1 MRNLVAGLFSWWG
14 GELAAMLPAIAR
26 RWLAIEP
33 DLLVV
38 ALEGDIIDVTHDR
51 AGSGSPVCR
60 VALGEPDAATQLAKA
75 LGDVGL
81 ARLPV
86 ALRLAA
92 DQVLQK
98 DLYLP
103 AAANENL
110 RQVLSFEMEQQTP
123 FRADQVF
130 YDGAVRGRDSS
141 GDKIV
146 VSLAAAPRDTVDR
159 VVEEIGRL
167 GLTPAVVGVGR
178 DGGAFDR
185 HLDLATDDAPK
196 RAGFPQRDRLLLTI
210 VIVLLVAVFV
220 VPGLRH
226 DGARADIEDRIARV
240 TPAAN
245 QALALRQRIDTA
257 LAGAGTV
264 SRLKREAPSP
274 VRLLEELSLR
284 LPDDTWLAQWN
295 LDGIDIEIE
304 GTSPSAARL
313 VEILEAS
320 PLIASVEF
328 RTPITRDNLTNRE
341 HFSLALRAA
350 VP

>member
-1 MRNLVAGLFSWWG
+1 MRNLVAGFFSWWG

-26 RWLAIEP
+26 RWIGIEP

-38 ALEGDIIDVTHDR
+38 ALEGDVIDVTHDR
-51 AGSGSPVCR
+51 AGSGSAVCR
-60 VALGEPDAATQLAKA
+60 VALSEPDAETQLTKV

-86 ALRLAA
+86 ALRLAV

-98 DLYLP
+98 DLFLP

-130 YDGAVRGRDSS
+130 YDGAVRGRDSR
-141 GDKIV
+141 GEKIV
-146 VSLAAAPRDTVDR
+146 VSLAAAPRDTVDHA
-159 VVEEIGRL
+159 VEEIGRL

-185 HLDLATDDAPK
+185 RLNLATDDVSK
-196 RAGFPQRDRLLLTI
+196 RAGFSQRDRLLLTI
-210 VIVLLVAVFV
+210 VIVLLAAVLFI
-220 VPGLRH
+220 PGLRH
-226 DGARADIEDRIARV
+226 DGVRADIEDRIARV

-264 SRLKREAPSP
+264 ARLKREAPSA
-274 VRLLEELSLR
+274 VRLLEELSLL

-295 LDGIDIEIE
+295 LDGSDIEIE

>member
-1 MRNLVAGLFSWWG
+1 MKDLIAGLFSWWG
-14 GELAAMLPAIAR
+14 GELAAMLPPIAR

-38 ALEGDIIDVTHDR
+38 ALEGDIVDVTHDR
-51 AGSGSPVCR
+51 AGSGNSVCQI
-60 VALGEPDAATQLAKA
+60 ALGEPDTATQLAKA
-75 LGDVGL
+75 LGDVRL
-81 ARLPV
+81 AHLPV

-98 DLYLP
+98 DVFLP

-130 YDGAVRGRDSS
+130 YDGAVRGRDTS

-159 VVEEIGRL
+159 ALAEIGRL

-178 DGGAFDR
+178 EGGAFDR
-185 HLDLATDDAPK
+185 CLNLTADNAPK
-196 RAGFPQRDRLLLTI
+196 RAGLPRRDRLLLTI
-210 VIVLLVAVFV
+210 VIVLLVTVLV
-220 VPGLRH
+220 IPGLLH
-226 DGARADIEDRIARV
+226 DRVRADIEDRIARV

-245 QALALRQRIDTA
+245 QALALQQRIHTA
-257 LAGAGTV
+257 LAGVGTV
-264 SRLKREAPSP
+264 VQLKRQAPSP

-295 LDGIDIEIE
+295 LDGADIEIE
-304 GTSPSAARL
+304 GTSPSAAHL

-341 HFSLALRAA
+341 HFSLALRAT

>member
-1 MRNLVAGLFSWWG
+1 
-14 GELAAMLPAIAR
+14 MLPAIAR
-26 RWLAIEP
+26 RWLAVEP

-38 ALEGDIIDVTHDR
+38 ALEGDIINITHDR
-51 AGSGSPVCR
+51 AGTGSPVCR
-60 VALGEPDAATQLAKA
+60 VALGEPDAATRLAKT
-75 LGDVGL
+75 LNDVGL

-86 ALRLAA
+86 ALRLAV

-98 DLYLP
+98 DLFLP

-146 VSLAAAPRDTVDR
+146 VSLAAAPRDKVDHA
-159 VVEEIGRL
+159 VKEIGRL
-167 GLTPAVVGVGR
+167 GLTPAVVGIGR

-185 HLDLATDDAPK
+185 RLDLATDDLPK
-196 RAGFPQRDRLLLTI
+196 LAGFRQRDRLLLTI
-210 VIVLLVAVFV
+210 VIVLLVAVLI

-226 DGARADIEDRIARV
+226 DGVRADVEDRIASV

-245 QALALRQRIDTA
+245 QARALRQRIDTA

-264 SRLKREAPSP
+264 ARLKREAPSP